1 MNNSFL
7 ETAEAKAI
15 KLMRLSDP
23 DFDIYSMELEM
34 SHIAKKIFEKYLE
47 MDADYI
53 KGVTSGQALDYFM
66 QRIDNWIKEEVKP
79 KTTEII
85 SISKSSY
92 LGVNTEDKTNPKFS
106 YSFTLK
112 YTLDIEENF
121 KKKEENEESFMIDER
136 TLGINETFVR
146 KTNYFVTFTAHPD
159 PDILTYEHPWQ
170 FLVFYPSEGSQR
182 VN

>member
-34 SHIAKKIFEKYLE
+34 SHIAKKIFEKFLE

-66 QRIDNWIKEEVKP
+66 RV
-79 KTTEII
+79 T
-85 SISKSSY
+85 
-92 LGVNTEDKTNPKFS
+92 S
-106 YSFTLK
+106 YSIVSYRCSVARFGL
-112 YTLDIEENF
+112 
-121 KKKEENEESFMIDER
+121 
-136 TLGINETFVR
+136 
-146 KTNYFVTFTAHPD
+146 
-159 PDILTYEHPWQ
+159 
-170 FLVFYPSEGSQR
+170 
-182 VN
+182 